1 MAAPIEAF
9 RQIRFSTEELP
20 PGERLDAYRAML
32 ARASGNMEVEATWG
46 RFDFSANALVMPGL
60 GITHIASD
68 AVRVARTRE
77 MMADAARDLVLVVVH
92 EGTAAAAQRG
102 RDVTV
107 QSRGAFLASSH
118 DTFLM
123 QRTAA
128 RVTNYSLLR
137 SDLAPAVAK
146 LDDALL
152 AAIPGDAEAM
162 RLLSGYTDLVFRDG
176 APISAESLR
185 LAVSHIHDLIA
196 LVIGATRDAAEIAKA
211 RGLRAARQA
220 DLYARARRLIALR
233 SDESDLAPGEI
244 ARRLRVS
251 LRLLQKLFAA
261 RGETIMGSLWD
272 ERVNRAA
279 RLLAAPEA
287 ADRSITDIAFACG
300 FNDSAHFCRVFAARK
315 GTAPSRWRKQVHE
328 QTGARN

>member
-1 MAAPIEAF
+1 MAASTEAF
-9 RQIRFSTEELP
+9 RQIRFSTGDLP
-20 PGERLDAYRAML
+20 PDERLEAYRQML
-32 ARASGNMEVEATWG
+32 AGASGNMEVEATRD
-46 RFDFSANALVMPGL
+46 RFDFSANTLVMPGL
-60 GITHIASD
+60 GITHIASG

-92 EGTAAAAQRG
+92 EGMAAAEQRG

-107 QSRGAFLASSH
+107 QHGGAFLASSH
-118 DTFLM
+118 DSFLM

-137 SDLAPAVAK
+137 SDLAPAITK
-146 LDDALL
+146 LDDALPT
-152 AAIPGDAEAM
+152 AIPADAEAM
-162 RLLSGYTDLVFRDG
+162 RLLTGYIDLVFRDG
-176 APISAESLR
+176 APISAESCR
-185 LAVSHIHDLIA
+185 LAVGHIHDLIA
-196 LVIGATRDAAEIAKA
+196 LAIGATRDAAEIAKA

-233 SDESDLAPGEI
+233 SDETDLAPGEI

-261 RGETIMGSLWD
+261 RGETIMASLWD

-300 FNDSAHFCRVFAARK
+300 FNDSAHFGRVFAAHK
-315 GTAPSRWRKQVHE
+315 GTAPSRWRKQA
-328 QTGARN
+328 GAIGD